1 MEDWK
6 KVVYGLLAI
15 LVVATVA
22 LTEQVPPTAAAGKDL
37 FHDTKLGTNGK
48 SCATCHPGGT
58 GLEGVAAKTSWRAGG
73 VGFAT
78 MEGAINAC
86 VKGALKGPSLS
97 EKAYQTRSLSLYLE
111 GFEAVP
117 SGAAPQAPADE
128 DEDEDEDQF
137 GC

>member
-6 KVVYGLLAI
+6 KIVYGLLAI

-37 FHDTKLGTNGK
+37 FHDTKLGTNGN
-48 SCATCHPGGT
+48 SCATCHPGGK
-58 GLEGVAAKTSWRAGG
+58 GLECVAAKSAWRAGG
-73 VGFAT
+73 ADFST
-78 MEGAINAC
+78 MGGAINAC

-97 EKAYQTRSLSLYLE
+97 EGSYQTKALSLYLE
-111 GFEAVP
+111 GFKAVE
-117 SGAAPQAPADE
+117 STSAPEEPADE
-128 DEDEDEDQF
+128 EEEDQF